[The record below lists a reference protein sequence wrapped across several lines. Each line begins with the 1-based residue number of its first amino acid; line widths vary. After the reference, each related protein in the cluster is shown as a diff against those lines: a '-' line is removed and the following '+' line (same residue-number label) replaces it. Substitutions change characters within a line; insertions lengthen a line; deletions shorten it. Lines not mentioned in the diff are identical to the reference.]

1 MNIDGYIYVLETN
14 FHNYAVMMACGIIN
28 KRDGLMVWILGRSSY
43 LRTNYLNRTHEVL
56 KQNKISQALIKSDQM
71 GCPNYVEVH

>member
-14 FHNYAVMMACGIIN
+14 FQNYAVIMACGIVN

-43 LRTNYLNRTHEVL
+43 LTSQYLNRTHEVL
-56 KQNKISQALIKSDQM
+56 KENKISQALIKSNQM